1 MASTSEE
8 GRPAV
13 PTESTAAGAATC
25 RVSAGKAAGPTG
37 EETHRP
43 AVPAAGKSREAAPV
57 PTTAP
62 GNRTRVAPAHS
73 QLRSGKPDQDVPAK
87 RRVSRLSLLSTLVG
101 LAGLGLLISVG
112 VWPVLI
118 PLLLFGLIPGAAA
131 LVLGIRGANS
141 LEARGEKG
149 GGFFGVLLGVLAL
162 ITGVIVGL
170 AALLGG
176 LDS

>member
-1 MASTSEE
+1 M
-8 GRPAV
+8 
-13 PTESTAAGAATC
+13 
-25 RVSAGKAAGPTG
+25 
-37 EETHRP
+37 
-43 AVPAAGKSREAAPV
+43 
-57 PTTAP
+57 
-62 GNRTRVAPAHS
+62 
-73 QLRSGKPDQDVPAK
+73 
-87 RRVSRLSLLSTLVG
+87 SLLSTLVG